1 MAKSNEYQVAFSLNS
16 KLAAGFNK
24 NFSGAMKSVAK
35 LAAGVAGAYIGF
47 RAVSGFL
54 KESEEAAK
62 AQIEAET
69 KLQSVLKNTKGI
81 TDAHVKSIKDYAS
94 TLQNAGII
102 GDEVALAGVQQLG
115 TYQLQADTLKKLMPG
130 MNDLIAQ
137 TKGLNATQG
146 DAVSVGNM
154 IGKVM
159 SGQVGA
165 LSRAG
170 IIFDK
175 TQEKIL
181 KFGTEEQK
189 AATLAEVLKQNV
201 GGVNEALAKTDQGK
215 IQQFT
220 NSWGDAKEEVGKYV
234 LAVKANVLGLF
245 GNMLP
250 KVVNKFKT
258 SMIWIEEKAVP
269 LFKTIV
275 PKAIDWVKKRFEL
288 IGNTLNKLK
297 TWGLDA
303 FEKIKGKVLEN
314 QPLLEKIKKVVDEA
328 RAHLSELGNKGKD
341 AFEMMQPALMWLKD
355 EGLPFI
361 TDGIMWTIEKA
372 IDMYNTIKDNW
383 GAIEPIVLG
392 IAGGLA
398 VYKVATMAAAA
409 QTKILDFWTKAH
421 AKSQGILNAVMN
433 LSPLAKWAIII
444 GAAVAAGVYLYKNW
458 DTIKAKAAELWS
470 AIKNIFGNIGGWFQE
485 KWNAVLQT
493 TMTIWNNIKDF
504 LSTFPLGQAFLQNIN
519 NMVDAV
525 KEIFNGVTI
534 FIQGVFSGNWK
545 QAWEGIQGIFS
556 GIVSGWAAIFK
567 IPINNII
574 GMINTLISGLNKID
588 INIPDW
594 VPSMGGK
601 SFGIKIPTIPQFAKG
616 TNSTPRGAFIAGE
629 KGPELIT
636 GAPGRKVF
644 TNAETKS
651 ALSQTSAPIHLVF
664 SPTITISGGNEN
676 TRATIQKLLAEEK
689 KKLFAEFKQL
699 LKRERGLAYDTA

>member
-1 MAKSNEYQVAFSLNS
+1 
-16 KLAAGFNK
+16 
-24 NFSGAMKSVAK
+24 MKSVAK
-35 LAAGVAGAYIGF
+35 LAAGVAGAYVGF
-47 RAVSGFL
+47 KAVSGFL
-54 KESEEAAK
+54 KDSEEAARS
-62 AQIEAET
+62 QIEAET
-69 KLQSVLKNTKGI
+69 KLQAVLKNTKGI
-81 TDAHVKSIKDYAS
+81 TEEQVQSIKDYSGA
-94 TLQNAGII
+94 LQNAGVI
-102 GDEVALAGVQQLG
+102 GDEVSLAGVQQLG
-115 TYQLQADTLKKLMPG
+115 TYQLQAETLKKLMPG

-137 TKGLNATQG
+137 TKGLNATQE
-146 DAVSVGNM
+146 DAVSTGNM

-181 KFGTEEQK
+181 KYGTEQEK
-189 AATLAEVLKQNV
+189 AATLAEVLKANV

-215 IQQFT
+215 IKQFT
-220 NSWGDAKEEVGKYV
+220 NSWSDAKEVVGKYV

-258 SMIWIEEKAVP
+258 SMSWIETKVVP
-269 LFKTIV
+269 LFKSNL
-275 PKAIDWVKKRFEL
+275 PKALDFVKTRFES
-288 IGNTLNKLK
+288 IANTFSKVK
-297 TWGLDA
+297 TWGIDA
-303 FEKIKGKVLEN
+303 FEKIRTKVMEN
-314 QPLLEKIKKVVDEA
+314 QPLLDKIRELVDKVKNNFTN
-328 RAHLSELGNKGKD
+328 LGEQGLK
-341 AFEMMQPALMWLKD
+341 AFEVMQPTLLWIKD

-361 TDGIMWTIEKA
+361 AEGIMWVVEKA
-372 IDMYNTIKDNW
+372 LDLYSVVTDNW
-383 GAIEPIVLG
+383 SAIEPVVLG

-398 VYKVATMAAAA
+398 VYKVAMLTTAAVTKTYTAITKGMALA
-409 QTKILDFWTKAH
+409 QGT
-421 AKSQGILNAVMN
+421 LNAVMN
-433 LSPLAKWAIII
+433 MSPIGLIAIAI
-444 GAAVAAGVYLYKNW
+444 GVAIAAGVLLWKNW
-458 DTIKAKAAELWS
+458 DTIKVKAAELWS

-519 NMVDAV
+519 NMVDSV
-525 KEIFNGVTI
+525 KEIFNGVTT

-545 QAWEGIQGIFS
+545 QAWEGIQGVFS

-574 GMINTLISGLNKID
+574 GMINTLIGGLNKINID
-588 INIPDW
+588 IPDW
-594 VPSMGGK
+594 APGGLGGK
-601 SFGIKIPTIPQFAKG
+601 SFGIKIPSIPQFAKG
-616 TNSTPRGAFIAGE
+616 TNSTPGGAFIAGE

-644 TNAETKS
+644 TNAQTKNVFS
-651 ALSQTSAPIHLVF
+651 RGFSAPHLTF
-664 SPTITISGGNEN
+664 SPVFYITGGDSNIK
-676 TRATIQKLLAEEK
+676 AKIQQVIAEEK

-699 LKRERGLAYDTA
+699 IKRERGLAYE